1 MRKNRKYRSP
11 MARVGYGKIASVRGL
26 HPSGF
31 QEVIIHKAGQL
42 DGLNPER
49 QAVRIGASV
58 GNRKRSRIH
67 ERADELGLRI
77 LNRRQIDRKG
87 DI

>member
-1 MRKNRKYRSP
+1 MRKNLKYRSP

-31 QEVIIHKAGQL
+31 EEVLVHKTDQL
-42 DGLNPER
+42 DSLDPEK
-49 QAVRIGASV
+49 QAVRIGSSV

-67 ERADELGLRI
+67 DRADELGLRI
-77 LNRRQIDRKG
+77 LNRRQIERRG
-87 DI
+87 DV